1 MEGSVP
7 LIVALIALILLSG
20 LFSAT
25 ETAYSCASKIKLKS
39 LANNGNKRAGS
50 VLSFCENFERLLTT
64 ILIGNNIVNL
74 SAAAISGILFSKALA
89 GSAVDPSVISTIV
102 LTVVVLIF
110 GEITPKFFA
119 KAFSEE
125 AAMLLYPFILFFY
138 YVLFPFNLLFRGYQ
152 KLISKIFKIKEDDA
166 ITDEELMTIVDE
178 AEEDGTLKE
187 DESDLIRSAL
197 EFDDLQVGD
206 ILIPR
211 VSVEAISVTADMESV
226 ARTFRETGY
235 SRLVVYK
242 DTIDNVLGFVHEKD
256 FYKSYLDKKTSVKG
270 IIQNVFFTAEHT
282 RISRLLRDL
291 QARRCQLAVV
301 TDEYGGMLG
310 IVTLEDILEELVGEI
325 YDEYDEESIPLHKK
339 EDGSIVVEGFCEI
352 DVFFK
357 ELGFETETDSNTFG
371 GWITE
376 QFGEIPHTGR
386 KITVNG
392 YEFKILKASRKCVLQ
407 ALASPVAQTEPET
420 EAESGKGD

>member
-7 LIVALIALILLSG
+7 LIVALIVLVLLSG

-25 ETAYSCASKIKLKS
+25 ETAYSCANKIKLKS
-39 LANNGNKRAGS
+39 LANGGNKQAGR
-50 VLSFCENFERLLTT
+50 VIALCEKFESLLTT

-74 SAAAISGILFSKALA
+74 SAAAISGIVFANALKGA
-89 GSAVDPSVISTIV
+89 AIDPSVVSTIV
-102 LTVVVLIF
+102 LTVIVLIF

-119 KAFSEE
+119 KAFPER
-125 AAMLLYPFILFFY
+125 AAIFLYPFIIFFY

-152 KLISKIFKIKEDDA
+152 KLISKVFKIKPDDA

-187 DESDLIRSAL
+187 EESDLIRSAL

-211 VSVEAISVTADMESV
+211 VSVEAISVSADMESV
-226 ARTFRETGY
+226 ARIFRETGY
-235 SRLVVYK
+235 SRLIVYK
-242 DTIDNVLGFVHEKD
+242 ETIDNVLGFVHEKD

-270 IIQNVFFTAEHT
+270 IIQNVYFTAEHT

-325 YDEYDEESIPLHKK
+325 YDEYDEESIPLHRN
-339 EDGSIVVEGFCEI
+339 EDGSVVVEGFCET

-386 KITVNG
+386 KIVAQG

-407 ALASPVAQTEPET
+407 ALATPVRENDGE
-420 EAESGKGD
+420 EKEDNL

>member
-1 MEGSVP
+1 MEGSGP
-7 LIVALIALILLSG
+7 LIVVLIVLILLSG

-39 LANNGNKRAGS
+39 MINNGNKRAKS
-50 VLSFCENFERLLTT
+50 VLALCEKFEVLLTT

-74 SAAAISGILFSKALA
+74 SAAAVSGVIFSKALA
-89 GSAVDPSVISTIV
+89 GAAVDPSVISTVV

-119 KAFSEE
+119 KAFPEQ
-125 AAMLLYPFILFFY
+125 AARLLYPFIIFFY
-138 YVLFPFNLLFRGYQ
+138 YLLYPINLLFRGYQ
-152 KLISKIFKIKEDDA
+152 KGISKLFKIKPDDA

-187 DESDLIRSAL
+187 EESDLIRSAL
-197 EFDDLQVGD
+197 EFDDLEVGD

-211 VSVEAISVTADMESV
+211 VSVEAIAVTADMESI

-270 IIQNVFFTAEHT
+270 IIQNVFFTAEHS

-325 YDEYDEESIPLHKK
+325 YDEYDEESIPLYRND
-339 EDGSIVVEGFCEI
+339 DGSIVIEGFCEK
-352 DVFFK
+352 DVFFG
-357 ELGFETETDSNTFG
+357 ELGFETETESNTFG

-376 QFGEIPHTGR
+376 QFGEIPHTGK
-386 KITVNG
+386 KIAVNG

-407 ALASPVAQTEPET
+407 ALAVPLP
-420 EAESGKGD
+420 AEENGKDED

>member
-1 MEGSVP
+1 MEGSGP
-7 LIVALIALILLSG
+7 LIAALIVLVLLSG

-25 ETAYSCASKIKLKS
+25 ETAYSCSSKIKLKS
-39 LANNGNKRAGS
+39 MVNNGNKRAAH
-50 VLSFCENFERLLTT
+50 VLAFCEKFERLLVT

-74 SAAAISGILFSKALA
+74 SAAAVSGVLFANALKNT
-89 GSAVDPSVISTIV
+89 AVDPSVISTIV
-102 LTVVVLIF
+102 MTVVVLIF

-119 KAFSEE
+119 KAFPERM
-125 AAMLLYPFILFFY
+125 AFALYPFITFFY
-138 YVLFPFNLLFRGYQ
+138 YVLYPFNLLFRGYQ
-152 KLISKIFKIKEDDA
+152 RLISKLFKIKADDA

-187 DESDLIRSAL
+187 EESDLIRSAL
-197 EFDDLQVGD
+197 EFDDLEVGD

-211 VSVEAISVTADMESV
+211 VSVEAISVDSDMESV
-226 ARTFRETGY
+226 ARKFRETGY

-256 FYKSYLDKKTSVKG
+256 FYKSYLDKKISVKG
-270 IIQNVFFTAEHT
+270 IIQNAYFTAEHT

-325 YDEYDEESIPLHKK
+325 YDEYDEESIPLHRNS
-339 EDGSIVVEGFCEI
+339 DGSILIEGFCEK
-352 DVFFK
+352 DVFFR
-357 ELGFETETDSNTFG
+357 ELGFEDESESNTFG

-376 QFGEIPHTGR
+376 QFGEIPHIGK
-386 KITVNG
+386 KIIVNG
-392 YEFKILKASRKCVLQ
+392 YEFRILKASRKCVLQ
-407 ALASPVAQTEPET
+407 ALATPLPPE
-420 EAESGKGD
+420 EVSKDED